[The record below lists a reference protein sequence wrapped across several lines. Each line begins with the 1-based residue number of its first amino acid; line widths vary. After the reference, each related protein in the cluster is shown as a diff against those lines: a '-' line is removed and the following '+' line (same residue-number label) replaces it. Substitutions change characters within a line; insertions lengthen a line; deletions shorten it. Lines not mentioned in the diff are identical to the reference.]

1 MPRAYTEFSCVAL
14 DKEGVDIGVAREIAG
29 ISLRFAPYDLRD
41 LFSGQSVLRMI
52 LIIHGQ

>member
-1 MPRAYTEFSCVAL
+1 MPRAYTEFSCAAL

-29 ISLRFAPYDLRD
+29 ISLRFAPYDLCD

-52 LIIHGQ
+52 LVMHGQ